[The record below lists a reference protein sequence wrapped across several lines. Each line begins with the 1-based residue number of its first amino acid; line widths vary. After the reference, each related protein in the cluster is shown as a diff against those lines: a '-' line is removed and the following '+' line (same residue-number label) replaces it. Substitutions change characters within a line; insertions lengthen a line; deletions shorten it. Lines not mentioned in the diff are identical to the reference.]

1 MLRRIA
7 IGLVLACLAL
17 WSVHVYAQ
25 GGLWD
30 TYTATGVK
38 AYRQGNYPEA
48 ERQFKAA
55 IKEAEGFGLLDLRLA
70 RSLSDL
76 ALLYSA
82 QVKYAQTEALYK
94 RALAIYDKVLG
105 PVHSDVAASL
115 NNLAGVYVRQDAIAM
130 GPSLLSAVF
139 RLSEEKL
146 GSRSL
151 AAFAALFFA
160 DYGLEVLVYVVAE
173 SERVRLLRPQ
183 VCLKC
188 QTLPARQTRHTMP
201 IRRVEYDQP
210 IFNRLNTLKV
220 RCFDVY

>member
-17 WSVHVYAQ
+17 WPVHISAQ
-25 GGLWD
+25 GGLWE

-76 ALLYSA
+76 ALLFFD
-82 QVKYAQTEALYK
+82 QVKYAQAGSLYK

-105 PVHSDVAASL
+105 PVHPDVAASL
-115 NNLAGVYVRQDAIAM
+115 NNLAGVYGRQGRYAEA
-130 GPSLLSAVF
+130 
-139 RLSEEKL
+139 E
-146 GSRSL
+146 
-151 AAFAALFFA
+151 
-160 DYGLEVLVYVVAE
+160 LELPE
-173 SERVRLLRPQ
+173 NTQFRVRR
-183 VCLKC
+183 
-188 QTLPARQTRHTMP
+188 
-201 IRRVEYDQP
+201 
-210 IFNRLNTLKV
+210 
-220 RCFDVY
+220 